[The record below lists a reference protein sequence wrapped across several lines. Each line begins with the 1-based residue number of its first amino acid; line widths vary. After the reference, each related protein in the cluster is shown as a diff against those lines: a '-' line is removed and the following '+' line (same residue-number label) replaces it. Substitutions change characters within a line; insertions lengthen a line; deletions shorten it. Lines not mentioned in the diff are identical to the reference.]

1 MNKLFGLL
9 ITSFLI
15 GYAAPSHA
23 FKSESY
29 LAFGF
34 DGEQGKYKDLSQF
47 NFMSTSSGFTAIGTA
62 PLGKFEGYSFNT
74 GLGYYLTDSIRM
86 EVTISSAKNLVKK
99 KTASNIPITPS
110 DISDISLVYT
120 NYKLKDTKYAGM
132 LNFYYDMMRDS
143 KIMPFLTAGIGLISR
158 QPKLFVS
165 SQAILYLTGSTPTF
179 TPYEYKFK
187 RRITPAY
194 QIGLGFAF
202 KINNGVYMD
211 VAYKHYISNFS
222 STCKDTG
229 SKMKDK
235 QSIQTA
241 GIGLRINF

>member
-1 MNKLFGLL
+1 MIL
-9 ITSFLI
+9 IASLMTSIISLPMKNSLMQNLTNHLTNHLTMRRTALC
-15 GYAAPSHA
+15 G
-23 FKSESY
+23 
-29 LAFGF
+29 
-34 DGEQGKYKDLSQF
+34 LSQS

-62 PLGKFEGYSFNT
+62 PLGKFEGYSFNS

-99 KTASNIPITPS
+99 KTASNISITPS
-110 DISDISLVYT
+110 DTSDIAIIAS
-120 NYKLKDTKYAGM
+120 NYKLKDTKYSGM
-132 LNFYYDMMRDS
+132 LNVYYDMMQGS
-143 KIMPFLTAGIGLISR
+143 KIMPYITAGVGLLSR

-165 SQAILYLTGSTPTF
+165 FQEILYLAGSTPTY
-179 TPYEYKFK
+179 TPFEYKFK

-211 VAYKHYISNFS
+211 VGYKHYISHFS